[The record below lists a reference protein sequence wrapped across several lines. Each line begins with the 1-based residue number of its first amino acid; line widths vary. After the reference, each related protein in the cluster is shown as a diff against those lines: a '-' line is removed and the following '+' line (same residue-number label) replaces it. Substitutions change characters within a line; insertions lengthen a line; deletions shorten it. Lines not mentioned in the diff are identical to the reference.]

1 MQEITYTPDKFVR
14 NILNLQYLHGKKLSW
29 CRLFFIVHM
38 YNVSP
43 KRRTHVHR
51 IGQLEIMI
59 IYYLNDFEYL
69 VLVNLDHFK
78 IYLCVYITFKW
89 FLPF

>member
-29 CRLFFIVHM
+29 CTLFFIVHT

-43 KRRTHVHR
+43 KRTHVHQ

-59 IYYLNDFEYL
+59 IYDLNDFEYL
-69 VLVNLDHFK
+69 VLVNLDHLK
-78 IYLCVYITFKW
+78 IYLCLYYI
-89 FLPF
+89 